1 MRPGRARGVAPYAS
15 DTWEGVGE
23 VMLNRIS
30 VSALLKS
37 VFGLLA
43 ALIIVALAI
52 GAWDSWGKLR
62 TATRIA
68 NNAEASGY
76 LFTALHNLRVDR
88 TFTARAVQSE
98 QLNGFGPALKSARAA
113 EVPAMQAGLQAL
125 QKVEFPPGSTAVAD
139 LRAQFN
145 RLLELH
151 KETEAAVALPKAQR
165 RAGLADDM
173 VKLGTELMDTLDKT
187 SSQLAQMVKLQD
199 PYIDHLMELK
209 QLAWA
214 MRNAAGDT
222 AMYVTLTVAG
232 QYKPDMMLK
241 VAGTISRAEGL
252 FGAIEDFTQ
261 GLPLPSALTDA
272 IQKCKTDFFGGTY
285 TSQQLDVFKA
295 AAAGQK
301 ITADA
306 AMWDRLSISK
316 LDLLLHVA
324 DLSLETAKS
333 YAGDL
338 HAQAQ
343 RSLFL
348 QLGLL
353 AIAVCVGGVMMLMI
367 TRRIANPLHLVQ
379 KVMVEIAGGDFNAS
393 LPQTSRKDEIGQII
407 TAVNEMVGQVRSTI
421 SNIKDSAREVTN
433 ASSEIAIATTDLS
446 QRTEEQA
453 ASLEETSASM
463 EEISAT
469 VRKNAEN
476 AQRAQQSALSTQNVA
491 DRGGEVA
498 AKAVQAMSRIEESSG
513 KIADI
518 IGVIDEIARQTNL
531 LALNAAVEAA
541 RAGEAGRGFAVVA
554 TEVRSLAQR
563 SSQAAKDIEHLI
575 TTSGSQVKEGVEL
588 VNQAGGALNE
598 IVGQIR
604 DVATLVSDIAR
615 ASAEQATGL
624 EEVGKAL
631 AQMDEV
637 TQRNSALVE
646 ENAATAH
653 TLEEQAKS
661 MDEQVSFFRTGEA
674 EGATAPAPRRA
685 PSRARAAGVADVAE
699 DPAPRRS
706 AAA

>member
-1 MRPGRARGVAPYAS
+1 
-15 DTWEGVGE
+15 
-23 VMLNRIS
+23 MLNRIS
-30 VSALLKS
+30 VNALLKS
-37 VFGLLA
+37 VFGLMAAAIIVTLA
-43 ALIIVALAI
+43 A
-52 GAWDSWGKLR
+52 GAWQSWSRLR

-68 NNAEASGY
+68 NNAEASIY
-76 LFTALHNLRVDR
+76 LFTGLHNLRFDR
-88 TFTARAVQSE
+88 SFTARAVLSE
-98 QLNGFGPALKSARAA
+98 QLNGFVPVLTNARAA

-125 QKVEFPPGSTAVAD
+125 QKVEFPPGSTAIAD
-139 LRAQFN
+139 LQAGLN
-145 RLLELH
+145 RLIALH

-165 RAGLADDM
+165 RADLADDM
-173 VKLGTELMDTLDKT
+173 VKSSTALMETLDKI

-199 PYIDHLMELK
+199 PLTDHLIELK

-214 MRNAAGDT
+214 MRNAAGDP
-222 AMYVTLTVAG
+222 AMYVTLTIAG
-232 QYKPDMMLK
+232 QFKPEMMQK
-241 VAGTISRAEGL
+241 FAGSVARAQGL
-252 FGAIEDFTQ
+252 FAAIEDFVQ
-261 GLPLPSALTDA
+261 GLPLPPALADA
-272 IQKCKTDFFGGTY
+272 IEKCKTDFFGSDY
-285 TSQQLDVFKA
+285 ASQQLAVLKT

-301 ITADA
+301 ITADSA
-306 AMWDRLSISK
+306 YWDRSSIEK
-316 LDLLLHVA
+316 LDLLLRVAEVSLDAAKSHAA
-324 DLSLETAKS
+324 DLR
-333 YAGDL
+333 
-338 HAQAQ
+338 AQAQ
-343 RSLFL
+343 HSLFL

-353 AIAVCVGGVMMLMI
+353 GIAVSVSAVMMLVI
-367 TRRIANPLHLVQ
+367 TRRIANPLLGVQ
-379 KVMVEIAGGDFNAS
+379 QVMLQIASGDFNAA
-393 LPQTSRKDEIGQII
+393 LPATSRQDEIGQIV
-407 TAVNEMVGQVRSTI
+407 TAVNEMVGQVRATI

-476 AQRAQQSALSTQNVA
+476 AQRAQQSALSTQKAA
-491 DRGGEVA
+491 DRGGAVA
-498 AKAVQAMSRIEESSG
+498 GKAVQAMSRIEESSG

-575 TTSGSQVKEGVEL
+575 TNSGSQVKEGVEL
-588 VNQAGGALNE
+588 VNQAGNALNE
-598 IVGQIR
+598 IVDSIR

-661 MDEQVSFFRTGEA
+661 MDEQVSFFRTGGDVE
-674 EGATAPAPRRA
+674 APAPVAAAQRRA
-685 PSRARAAGVADVAE
+685 PSRPRAADPVAPVTKR
-699 DPAPRRS
+699 P